1 MNNLVIIDIDSLNRA
16 IATAIKQV
24 NKNDVWITQNQA
36 CKLVKRCRL
45 EKAMKD
51 GRVHF
56 MKTGNKR
63 YSRVLVVKKDVEK
76 LINK

>member
-16 IATAIKQV
+16 ITTAIKQA

-36 CKLVKRCRL
+36 CKFVTRWRL

-56 MKTGNKR
+56 IKTGNKR
-63 YSRVLVVKKDVEK
+63 YSRVFVFKKDVEK
-76 LINK
+76 IINK